1 MMRRTVPSRLVL
13 WLGLVA
19 GLAAASLPGCQKNQP
34 LTDVKLHELR
44 PRPIPVPGAMEEA
57 RRASVGTP
65 QSAPV
70 RPSDPQRQL
79 VVQRSIFSR
88 DDARL
93 AMALGLLDPVPLD
106 DATARV
112 WKANGFGVG
121 QIDRNRLTLWT
132 TNLPRAV
139 TTNVYVIAAGPEYSA
154 LTLIGKVDAAQRVQ
168 VTDTQG
174 QATQHQLIGGQWQMM
189 VNLIPPLVGT
199 GAAPRLQLLPH
210 HYGPQVSLL
219 PRTPQEKQFDGT
231 SFSQL
236 SLEHPLPQD
245 KVWVIWADSAEPADR
260 PDTDAAAA
268 EAPDPDR
275 IGITG
280 PRPPAKPTHVP
291 LAQAM
296 LTGRRAD
303 QRVQIV
309 LLIAQAP

>member
-1 MMRRTVPSRLVL
+1 LR
-13 WLGLVA
+13 
-19 GLAAASLPGCQKNQP
+19 GLAVVGLPGCQQKQP
-34 LTDVKLHELR
+34 LTDVKLYELR

-57 RRASVGTP
+57 RRASVGAT
-65 QSAPV
+65 QAAPV
-70 RPSDPQRQL
+70 RPADLQQQL

-112 WKANGFGVG
+112 WKANGFGIG

-132 TNLPRAV
+132 TNLPRPV
-139 TTNVYVIAAGPEYSA
+139 TTNVYVIATGPEYSA
-154 LTLIGKVDAAQRVQ
+154 LTLIGKVDAAQRIR

-174 QATQHQLIGGQWQMM
+174 QTSQHQLIGGQWQMM

-199 GAAPRLQLLPH
+199 GATPRLQLLPH
-210 HYGPQVSLL
+210 HYGPQVSVL

-245 KVWVIWADSAEPADR
+245 KVWVIWADSAQPADA
-260 PDTDAAAA
+260 PDANDDAA

-280 PRPPAKPTHVP
+280 PRPAARPTHVP

-303 QRVQIV
+303 HRMQIV